1 MNENVAQILNILM
14 EKISDEEI
22 SIQKEELIQYLL
34 DEGYPLEDI
43 DAAFQL
49 VFAQQ
54 QQQNVI
60 DLTPLAGVELSSL
73 RQRLLTREEKLNF
86 TRKATGVLWKVQ
98 ATGLL
103 DLQQWEYLLL
113 TLFSGKELPLDC
125 SSLWQALQRIIP
137 AEDLAVLARSIPEF
151 SPFMQNA
158 RYYIN

>member
-1 MNENVAQILNILM
+1 MNENVAQILNFLM
-14 EKISDEEI
+14 EKISEEEI
-22 SIQKEELIQYLL
+22 NIKKEELVQYLL

-49 VFAQQ
+49 IFAQ

-73 RQRLLTREEKLNF
+73 RQRLLTLEEKMNLTN
-86 TRKATGVLWKVQ
+86 RATGVLWKVQ
-98 ATGLL
+98 TTGLL

-113 TLFSGKELPLDC
+113 TLFSERELPLDC
-125 SSLWQALQRIIP
+125 SSLWQALEKILI
-137 AEDLAVLARSIPEF
+137 AEELAVLARSIPEF
-151 SPFMQNA
+151 SPFMQDA

>member
-14 EKISDEEI
+14 EKISEEEI

-54 QQQNVI
+54 QNVI

-73 RQRLLTREEKLNF
+73 RQRLLTLEEKLNF

-113 TLFSGKELPLDC
+113 TLFSEKELPLDC
-125 SSLWQALQRIIP
+125 FSLWQALQRIMP
-137 AEDLAVLARSIPEF
+137 AEDLAVMARSIPEF

>member
-1 MNENVAQILNILM
+1 LNENVAQILNFLM
-14 EKISDEEI
+14 EKISEEEI
-22 SIQKEELIQYLL
+22 NIKKEELVQYLL

-49 VFAQQ
+49 IFAQ

-73 RQRLLTREEKLNF
+73 RQRLLTLEEKMNLTN
-86 TRKATGVLWKVQ
+86 RATGVLWKVQ
-98 ATGLL
+98 TTGLL

-113 TLFSGKELPLDC
+113 TLFSERELPLDC
-125 SSLWQALQRIIP
+125 SSLWQALEKILI
-137 AEDLAVLARSIPEF
+137 AEELAVLARSIPEF
-151 SPFMQNA
+151 SPFMQDA